1 MKGDTVDLLNVLGR
15 DPAMYID
22 GSWVTAEE
30 TRPAIN
36 PSDESTIAAV
46 PEANVGHAEQALEA
60 AR

>member
-1 MKGDTVDLLNVLGR
+1 MDLLNVLGR

-22 GSWVTAEE
+22 GSWATAEE